1 MLELECTE
9 SLAVKDFPLFREVM
23 TRLPGC
29 GFRRAMDDFGT
40 GYSSLNLLKN
50 IDLDVL
56 KLDMEFFRN
65 TEGTSRE
72 RAVVESVVRMAHA
85 LDLTTVAEASSCPS
99 RWTFCGPS
107 VATPC
112 RAMFSPAPFLWAN
125 FEEQEGRFAG

>member
-1 MLELECTE
+1 
-9 SLAVKDFPLFREVM
+9 
-23 TRLPGC
+23 
-29 GFRRAMDDFGT
+29 MDDFGT

-85 LDLTTVAEASSCPS
+85 LDLTLWPRASSCPS
-99 RWTFCGPS
+99 RWTFCGYRLRR
-107 VATPC
+107 
-112 RAMFSPAPFLWAN
+112 RAGLCFLPPRSSGRL
-125 FEEQEGRFAG
+125 EEQEAVRRAVNEHFNQRWDARLRRAKPADPHFAVEDLQSG

>member
-1 MLELECTE
+1 
-9 SLAVKDFPLFREVM
+9 M

-85 LDLTTVAEASSCPS
+85 LDLTTVAEGIELPEQVGLSAGYRLRRRAGLCFLPPRSS
-99 RWTFCGPS
+99 
-107 VATPC
+107 
-112 RAMFSPAPFLWAN
+112 
-125 FEEQEGRFAG
+125 GRL